1 MHDRTLLVSLA
12 LAAQAVS
19 AMASSAP
26 LVPDCQ
32 DMASFNT
39 CLMDVQAL
47 YEELDGAC
55 DSDEGMAG
63 LDVSMLVG
71 RDAAIARRDSIDSQT
86 FTQESGVGSGDD
98 EVDSDSHEGD
108 EADEDCEEDDDHTYE
123 DEGAH
128 GEDEGGEEEECE
140 EDEYEDWEE
149 EEEEEDPGFAAPAA
163 RLRIVADNGSTADIS
178 TTHRAVD
185 ECKCAIV
192 REAASCF
199 VKHCPTKLS
208 TAPLTSILP
217 LCRSV
222 PIAHRLQTAQF
233 VHQEKR
239 DLVSDV
245 IGAALNVASNAVK
258 NQGGIG
264 NQLAGTAIQVASGEA
279 LNPGVGS
286 ALGAIVANAPRV
298 LDELVRNSRDDGD
311 QQAPLLKRKRDTSI
325 VSVVDTMST
334 ATVSEPETSPDFGF
348 AGVDGA
354 DSSCVLAC
362 AINTYGSLQPAQASP
377 AQFIDSI
384 CRGGADWSLLADCM
398 CGFKDGAAAMSA
410 VCSNKVLLESVEGIV
425 KGVIRKAGGAG
436 INNPVP
442 TIVERRDYG
451 SGAHK
456 TTSGFSVVIEVASV
470 LAILFLL

>member
-12 LAAQAVS
+12 LAVQAAS
-19 AMASSAP
+19 AMAASAP

-32 DMASFNT
+32 DMASFNA
-39 CLMDVQAL
+39 CLMDVQTL
-47 YEELDGAC
+47 HEELDGAC
-55 DSDEGMAG
+55 ESDDGMAG
-63 LDVSMLVG
+63 LDVSMLIG
-71 RDAAIARRDSIDSQT
+71 RDVSVVARRDSVDAQT
-86 FTQESGVGSGDD
+86 FAKESGFGS
-98 EVDSDSHEGD
+98 EREETDSHSHEGD
-108 EADEDCEEDDDHTYE
+108 EDDEDCEEDGDHAYE
-123 DEGAH
+123 DDETH
-128 GEDEGGEEEECE
+128 GEDDGAEEENCE
-140 EDEYEDWEE
+140 EDEYDDWEE
-149 EEEEEDPGFAAPAA
+149 EEEENEDAGFAVAP
-163 RLRIVADNGSTADIS
+163 LRIVADNGSAPDIS
-178 TTHRAVD
+178 AKHRAVD

-199 VKHCPTKLS
+199 IKHCPTKLS

-222 PIAHRLQTAQF
+222 PIAHKLQTAQL
-233 VHQEKR
+233 VHQDKR
-239 DLVSDV
+239 DFVSDV

-258 NQGGIG
+258 NQGGVG
-264 NQLAGTAIQVASGEA
+264 SQLAGAAIQVAGGQA
-279 LNPGVGS
+279 LSPSVGS

-298 LDELVRNSRDDGD
+298 LDELARNSRDVSE
-311 QQAPLLKRKRDTSI
+311 QQAPLIKRKRDTSI
-325 VSVVDTMST
+325 VSVVDAISSST
-334 ATVSEPETSPDFGF
+334 LSEPEPSQDFGM
-348 AGVDGA
+348 DGA

-362 AINTYGSLQPAQASP
+362 AINTYGSLKPAQASP
-377 AQFIDSI
+377 AQFVDSI

-410 VCSNKVLLESVEGIV
+410 VCSNKILLESVEGIV
-425 KGVIRKAGGAG
+425 NGVIRKAGGAG

-456 TTSGFSVVIEVASV
+456 RTSGFSVIIEVASV